1 MVCTNLYIF
10 YEKLFGKTFSM
21 VLPFNKNQ
29 LFYFYKYNESDKIK
43 IMLTDCDRETSK
55 KKDFRN
61 R

>member
-1 MVCTNLYIF
+1 MRNSLV
-10 YEKLFGKTFSM
+10 KLFQWCYLLVKMNYFI
-21 VLPFNKNQ
+21 FNNNVMNQ
-29 LFYFYKYNESDKIK
+29 IK